1 MAKKLIFA
9 VAFLGMLAQFAFG
22 QGAGQIVGSVR
33 DQSQGSVPGVT
44 VTVTE
49 TGTGQARRE
58 AEGRGGGEGP

>member
-44 VTVTE
+44 VI
-49 TGTGQARRE
+49 RPLS
-58 AEGRGGGEGP
+58 GPPGAIS